1 MYVVVSI
8 IFEKEL
14 DLFLDYFC
22 IGWGECVC
30 FRKLK
35 FIFIIYKEVFIII
48 EDGILDIRMQGS
60 DKLKLKIKMK
70 SVIIDE
76 VNFVKYVMMYWYV
89 GEYLIQI

>member
-48 EDGILDIRMQGS
+48 EDGILDIR
-60 DKLKLKIKMK
+60 L
-70 SVIIDE
+70 
-76 VNFVKYVMMYWYV
+76 
-89 GEYLIQI
+89 